1 MIVKSCERLNF
12 RCPTCKSLM
21 NSWTLP
27 RIHDPA
33 GPFLIDGDTIPGMS
47 QRVGWTGKE
56 PWHFALELTRPC
68 SQCRHSG
75 IMISIYVMS
84 VKYMWEVPEKSRLL
98 FNSESGEEE
107 FFECFSPVGKWKM
120 IEYKSAQL
128 PPMQWHLIGP
138 LPISDGQ
145 SLKSPWGFTACSYS
159 QDFQHATQ
167 KILREWD
174 VIKELA
180 EVRQCLWEHSILKQN
195 EGNIE

>member
-33 GPFLIDGDTIPGMS
+33 RPISDRRRYYSRDESKGRLDGKGTLAFRPGTDPPLLPMSPFRHYDFHICHVREIHVGSSRKSLACFSTQS
-47 QRVGWTGKE
+47 RVK
-56 PWHFALELTRPC
+56 R
-68 SQCRHSG
+68 
-75 IMISIYVMS
+75 
-84 VKYMWEVPEKSRLL
+84 
-98 FNSESGEEE
+98 N

-167 KILREWD
+167 KILREWG
-174 VIKELA
+174 
-180 EVRQCLWEHSILKQN
+180 CY
-195 EGNIE
+195 